1 MPNFT
6 QVVKTKALP
15 EKTVTVYDDPNNPK
29 QVDNFGVVFK
39 QLKKKNIDRIIDKI
53 TDDDID
59 YGITEALNEVVVNYN
74 GWGDVPDTLIKITDI
89 ELKKAVSSHFD
100 ILDENTQLTNDQKTY
115 MLNLGMP
122 SQYADAVWITFLELN
137 NTQTSAFAERNRRKS
152 KKRN

>member
-6 QVVKTKALP
+6 QVVKTKSLP
-15 EKTVTVYDDPNNPK
+15 EKTVTVYDDANNPK
-29 QVDNFGVVFK
+29 EVDNFGVVFK
-39 QLKKKNIDRIIDKI
+39 QLKKKNIDRIIEKI

-74 GWGDVPDTLIKITDI
+74 GWGDVPDTLIKITDV
-89 ELKKAVSSHFD
+89 ELKKSVSSHFN
-100 ILDENTQLTNDQKTY
+100 ILDENTQLTNEQKTY

-137 NTQTSAFAERNRRKS
+137 NTQASAFAERNRRKS
-152 KKRN
+152 NKRR